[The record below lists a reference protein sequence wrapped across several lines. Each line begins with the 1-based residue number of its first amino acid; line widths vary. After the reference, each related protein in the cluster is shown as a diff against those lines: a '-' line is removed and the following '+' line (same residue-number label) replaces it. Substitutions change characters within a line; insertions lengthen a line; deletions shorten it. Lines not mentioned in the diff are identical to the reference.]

1 MRLIVEDNSLRL
13 IVEDNNLRLIV
24 EVNGL
29 WVMVLWVMVEDIKLN
44 SLCRVKSIFSKII
57 SLCLLATLMAC
68 QTTTQPTATTLPKTN
83 ERVLLAT
90 NNLDALITHY
100 KMKIKQKPDVCLRY
114 QLALAY
120 LNNKDAEASLF
131 HLTMLENSLGA
142 LKNTAAIAEK
152 NSKNPDHVSSERSI
166 SISKDK
172 QQCFDDY
179 GDFSANVSLLSAQAH
194 YQLNQNDKAT
204 FAVQKALSAGDKQ
217 AEAYNL
223 YGMLL
228 SDKGQVKAARMAF
241 NESRS
246 LMHDDVIIKNNLAV
260 LDIVEEKYL
269 DAINKL
275 LPLYQNNLQDQQV
288 KGNLILALARAQH
301 FKLFRT
307 LLEKSKST
315 EQIVALYQYLNTTSA
330 KTQAGQYQE
339 KNQEQSQVQ
348 YQEQNH
354 APKPELVF

>member
-1 MRLIVEDNSLRL
+1 
-13 IVEDNNLRLIV
+13 
-24 EVNGL
+24 
-29 WVMVLWVMVEDIKLN
+29 MVEGIKLN
-44 SLCRVKSIFSKII
+44 SLCRVKSIFSKSI
-57 SLCLLATLMAC
+57 SLCLLATLIGC
-68 QTTTQPTATTLPKTN
+68 QTTTQPSATPLPKTN

-90 NNLDALITHY
+90 NNHDALINHY
-100 KMKIKQKPDVCLRY
+100 KMKIKQQPDVCLRY

-120 LNNKDAEASLF
+120 LNNKDAEATLF
-131 HLTMLENSLGA
+131 HLTLLEKSLSA
-142 LKNTAAIAEK
+142 LNHTKPIEEK
-152 NSKNPDHVSSERSI
+152 NSEDSDHISSVSSI
-166 SISKDK
+166 NISKDK

-204 FAVQKALSAGDKQ
+204 FAVQKALLIGDKQ

-228 SDKGQVKAARMAF
+228 SDKGEVKAARLAF
-241 NESRS
+241 NEARS

-260 LDIVEEKYL
+260 LDIVEEKYF

-275 LPLYQNNLQDQQV
+275 LPLYQSNLQDQQV

-307 LLEKSKST
+307 LLEKNKST
-315 EQIVALYQYLNTTSA
+315 EQIVKLYQYLNTASA
-330 KTQAGQYQE
+330 KTQAAQYQE
-339 KNQEQSQVQ
+339 NNQEQSQRQ
-348 YQEQNH
+348 NQEKNNAQS
-354 APKPELVF
+354 PELAL